1 MDNPKPDSAL
11 LLLAHGSTENANSS
25 AATKRLASVI
35 RQTGNFGAVHCAYWK
50 EEPSFRQVVP
60 MIEQPE
66 VFVVPHFISEGYFTR
81 EIIPRELELTGK
93 TTLRNS
99 RQFHY
104 CDPVGI
110 HPSMTTLLLEKATD
124 LLPDSVPREETALI
138 IAGHGTKLNKNSAEA
153 IKFQVEKLRATNSGF
168 AEVAAS
174 YMEEEPL
181 LSNWME
187 TVEAPHV
194 VVIPFFI
201 SDGLHTIGDIPG
213 LLGIEKLSPER
224 KTVYPF
230 KNRSLQYDLALG
242 SDPRVVEMVFNLVDR
257 FIEQNISPHS

>member
-1 MDNPKPDSAL
+1 
-11 LLLAHGSTENANSS
+11 
-25 AATKRLASVI
+25 
-35 RQTGNFGAVHCAYWK
+35 
-50 EEPSFRQVVP
+50 

-81 EIIPRELELTGK
+81 EIIPRELGLTGK

-124 LLPDSVPREETALI
+124 LLPDGISRAETALI

-153 IKFQVEKLRATNSGF
+153 IKTQVEKLRAADSNF
-168 AEVAAS
+168 AEIAAS

-181 LSNWME
+181 LSDWKKI
-187 TVEAPHV
+187 VDAPHV

-201 SDGLHTIGDIPG
+201 SDGLHTVEDIPG

-224 KTVYPF
+224 KTVYQF
-230 KNRSLQYDLALG
+230 KNRSLQYDSALG
-242 SDPRVVEMVFNLVDR
+242 NDSRIVEIVFHQVDR
-257 FIEQNISPHS
+257 FIEQNLSSHS